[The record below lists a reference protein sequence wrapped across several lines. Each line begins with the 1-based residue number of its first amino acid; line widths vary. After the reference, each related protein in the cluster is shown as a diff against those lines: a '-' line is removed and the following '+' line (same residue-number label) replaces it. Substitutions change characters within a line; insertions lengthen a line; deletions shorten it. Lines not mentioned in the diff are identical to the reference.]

1 MTPEREKEAV
11 MAMEVE
17 ERSQPV
23 EELLAR
29 IEQTVG
35 QNAQASAAFG
45 EPIPSRARACAR
57 GEGRRSRCGG

>member
-1 MTPEREKEAV
+1 MTPKREKEAV

-29 IEQTVG
+29 D
-35 QNAQASAAFG
+35 
-45 EPIPSRARACAR
+45 
-57 GEGRRSRCGG
+57 